1 MMTLPFQ
8 PKEELWEFV
17 FVPFVPIFLIAKI
30 VQGQPSF
37 FEKWLFVKYRLI
49 NLHWQTLRPKQL
61 TIFDKNSAVL

>member
-37 FEKWLFVKYRLI
+37 FEKWLFVKYRLV
-49 NLHWQTLRPKQL
+49 NLH
-61 TIFDKNSAVL
+61 